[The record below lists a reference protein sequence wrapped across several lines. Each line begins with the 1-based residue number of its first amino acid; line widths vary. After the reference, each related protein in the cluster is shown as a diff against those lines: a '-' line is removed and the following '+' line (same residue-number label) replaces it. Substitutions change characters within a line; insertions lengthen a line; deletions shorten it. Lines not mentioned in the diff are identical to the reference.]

1 MSVIEQGARKVDRAA
16 LTFLLEGKGGG
27 SFRNAVLGVL
37 TDNADKLPTPVNALQ
52 YTEIAELAQQQDDD
66 LFCRLINNNVNC
78 RYTSTLLYTK
88 PSIPGSA
95 GAVDASLVPFNV
107 KNFSGGGMELSID
120 KKHLTANKCG
130 VYRVSFGLH
139 ITGIGIDDLAV
150 YLVKTEN
157 TGVSSNY
164 GSKLWQ
170 GFGVAADY
178 WANGSDLIDLECGES
193 LSLGLRNEGGV
204 GGISWGAFDYVAWIA
219 VNYTGNQY
227 Q

>member
-1 MSVIEQGARKVDRAA
+1 MPVIEQKANSIDDYA
-16 LTFLLEGKGGG
+16 LTRKRSGTGGG
-27 SFRNAVLGVL
+27 SFRAQVVS
-37 TDNADKLPTPVNALQ
+37 TADEISKNLPISPDTVSI
-52 YTEIAELAQQQDDD
+52 TEIADLVTQQDDA

-88 PSIPGSA
+88 PNIPGSA
-95 GAVDASLVPFNV
+95 GAIDASLVPFNV

-120 KKHLTANKCG
+120 KKHLTSNKCG

-139 ITGIGIDDLAV
+139 ITGVGIDDLAV
-150 YLVKTEN
+150 YLVRTEN
-157 TGVSSNY
+157 SGISSNY
-164 GSKLWQ
+164 ASKFWQ
-170 GFGVAADY
+170 GFGVANDY

-193 LSLGLRNEGGV
+193 LSLGLRNEGGI
-204 GGISWGAFDYVAWIA
+204 GGISFGAFDYVAWIA